1 MTTKTMTTKTAH
13 RFSSAFLGGLAVASL
28 MLLTGTTAQA
38 QDAAPPSDAQLQQPV
53 AAAPA
58 GTSTV
63 VPLTGAPVQAAPTI
77 DTVPM
82 PGQAGAKVEDTE
94 KKPAMQNGQLVGDP
108 CPSTSKALASSPDD
122 LAKVQEEIDRFT
134 LCVQRA
140 QLLERLNEGTL
151 KNESVYD
158 ASLGL
163 SPYSST
169 EITTR
174 PSGAPGAPG
183 LPGAQRGMPP
193 LPVEALAGADVTP
206 QNTSDTGAP
215 VPAAPKKDT
224 KPDTTSNTDREAASA
239 EMDAKEEAPVWTI
252 REIYGSGASIKATL
266 LSPDGDE
273 VRVREGE
280 KLPNNNG
287 VVTRI
292 TPTGVMIRDGKAAKA
307 LDWARS

>member
-1 MTTKTMTTKTAH
+1 MTTKTMTTKTTP
-13 RFSSAFLGGLAVASL
+13 RFSSAFLNGLAVTG
-28 MLLTGTTAQA
+28 LLLLAGMAPTARA
-38 QDAAPPSDAQLQQPV
+38 QDAIPPSDAQLQQPV

-58 GTSTV
+58 GTAT
-63 VPLTGAPVQAAPTI
+63 PATATAT

-82 PGQAGAKVEDTE
+82 PGQTGAKTEEAE

-108 CPSTSKALASSPDD
+108 CPSPSKALASSPDD

-140 QLLERLNEGTL
+140 QLLERLNESTL
-151 KNESVYD
+151 KSDNVYD

-163 SPYSST
+163 APYTSV
-169 EITTR
+169 ENG
-174 PSGAPGAPG
+174 GAPAAPG
-183 LPGAQRGMPP
+183 LPGAQKGMPP
-193 LPVEALAGADVTP
+193 LPDAALAGADVEP
-206 QNTSDTGAP
+206 QHAGDTGAP
-215 VPAAPKKDT
+215 VP
-224 KPDTTSNTDREAASA
+224 DTTQKDSKATTASNSDATAASA
-239 EMDAKEEAPVWTI
+239 DTAAKEETPVWTI
-252 REIYGSGASIKATL
+252 REIYGSGRGIKATL

-273 VRVREGE
+273 VRVKEGE